1 MKIKS
6 LALTTAMA
14 IGGTIATG
22 SVMPAMAITFNP
34 LYFGEDI
41 NANGGANAIPNSLSA
56 ATNFL
61 SSSNLISYTTQNFD
75 SVLLPAPSANSTIR
89 ALTPGMTLT
98 TTDFPGTSSIITTST
113 EVPQTGN
120 TTFNFS
126 TKGVRFNDTDPTPIF
141 PLTTPNPSAN
151 GRFAI
156 SGTQYYEVGNGTFTV
171 TFSNPMAA
179 LGFYATDVEDLTG
192 MVLTFDNDPTKTLT
206 IPRSAGAGN
215 TNKSALYYG
224 FVAANPSE
232 VFTSVT
238 FGRSVNDSN
247 DKFGLD
253 DLTFAT
259 PSQVRNFA
267 AATSVPEPLT
277 MMGTLLGGGAVLRL
291 RKKLKTSRK

>member
-1 MKIKS
+1 VKIKS
-6 LALTTAMA
+6 LALTTAIA

-22 SVMPAMAITFNP
+22 SVMPASAITFNP

-41 NANGGANAIPNSLSA
+41 NANGGANPIPNSLSA
-56 ATNFL
+56 ANNFL
-61 SSSNLISYTTQNFD
+61 SSSNLIGYTTQNFD
-75 SVLLPAPSANSTIR
+75 SVTLPAPSANSTTR
-89 ALTPGMTLT
+89 ALTSGTTLT
-98 TTDFPGTSSIITTST
+98 TTDFPGTSSITTTST

-126 TKGVRFNDTDPTPIF
+126 TKGVRFNDTA
-141 PLTTPNPSAN
+141 TTPTAN

-156 SGTQYYEVGNGTFTV
+156 SGSQYYDVGNGTFTV

-192 MVLTFDNDPTKTLT
+192 MILTFDNDPNKTLT

-232 VFTSVT
+232 IFTSVT

-267 AATSVPEPLT
+267 ATTSVPEPLT

-291 RKKLKTSRK
+291 RKKLKAICK

>member
-1 MKIKS
+1 VKIKS
-6 LALTTAMA
+6 LALTTAIA

-22 SVMPAMAITFNP
+22 SVMPASAITFNP

-41 NANGGANAIPNSLSA
+41 NANGGANPIPNSLSA
-56 ATNFL
+56 ANNFL
-61 SSSNLISYTTQNFD
+61 SSSNLIGYTTQNFD
-75 SVLLPAPSANSTIR
+75 SVTLPAPSANSTTR
-89 ALTPGMTLT
+89 ALTSGTTLT
-98 TTDFPGTSSIITTST
+98 TTDFPGTSSITTTST

-126 TKGVRFNDTDPTPIF
+126 TKGVRFNA
-141 PLTTPNPSAN
+141 TTPTAN

-156 SGTQYYEVGNGTFTV
+156 SGSQYYDVGNGTFTV

-192 MVLTFDNDPTKTLT
+192 MILTFDNDPNKTLT

-232 VFTSVT
+232 IFTSVT

-267 AATSVPEPLT
+267 VTTSVPEPLT

-291 RKKLKTSRK
+291 RKKLKAICK